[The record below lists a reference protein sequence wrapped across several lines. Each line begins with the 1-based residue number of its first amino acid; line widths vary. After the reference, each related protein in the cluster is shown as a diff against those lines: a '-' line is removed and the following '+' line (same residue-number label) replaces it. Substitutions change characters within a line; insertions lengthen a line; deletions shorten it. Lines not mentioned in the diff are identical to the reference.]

1 MGGDL
6 GRGHPQRAA
15 SEVGGKARYAN
26 NQVKKGLNDES
37 ITAESQAAES
47 SNKMRNKNESMNLS
61 RGRCWVILTR
71 AVTVDTTV
79 PSEEWEVKKWR
90 QVAEIIIFRNVATKK
105 RQGIGIQ
112 VKENIKQRI
121 SFKWQVC

>member
-1 MGGDL
+1 M
-6 GRGHPQRAA
+6 
-15 SEVGGKARYAN
+15 
-26 NQVKKGLNDES
+26 
-37 ITAESQAAES
+37 
-47 SNKMRNKNESMNLS
+47 
-61 RGRCWVILTR
+61 ILTR

-112 VKENIKQRI
+112 VKENIK
-121 SFKWQVC
+121 